1 MSRKKRRNAESGDEN
16 DLLKTIVFITAILE
30 LIDNILDL
38 IDRM

>member
-1 MSRKKRRNAESGDEN
+1 MSRKKRRKAKGGNEN
-16 DLLKTIVFITAILE
+16 ELLKAIVFITAILE